1 MEPALKQRL
10 LGAVVLIALA
20 VIFVPMLLSGPGP
33 KQASETVDLEI
44 PPAPD
49 REFETRVLPVQPT
62 PNPAAT
68 AAAPTA
74 PEIAPADPSI
84 PESDRVATVDLPSR
98 RPPESA
104 QHAPSTTPTPA
115 PAVAP
120 PAASTAPSATAI
132 PPAATAAAP
141 PAAAAPVAG
150 VAANGQFLVHMGVY
164 TSTKNVDDLVAALKR
179 GGFPAFAETT
189 EFQGKSAQR
198 VRVGPFAD
206 RAAAEA
212 ARVRMKQVRADVP
225 SSIVTLAADAK
236 ADAPVTAVAANRPGG
251 WAVQLGAF
259 KTEADANVLRGRLQ
273 AAGIAG
279 YVDRLAAD
287 GQTLWRVRAGPEVSR
302 ANADKLRERVKAQL
316 KIDGMIVTQQ

>member
-115 PAVAP
+115 VAP
-120 PAASTAPSATAI
+120 PAAATAT
-132 PPAATAAAP
+132 PPAATAVAP

-164 TSTKNVDDLVAALKR
+164 TSTKNVDELVAALKR
-179 GGFPAFAETT
+179 GGFPAFSETT
-189 EFQGKSAQR
+189 DYQGKSAQR

-236 ADAPVTAVAANRPGG
+236 ADAPATAVAANRPGG

>member
-33 KQASETVDLEI
+33 KQVSETVDLEI

-68 AAAPTA
+68 PAPA
-74 PEIAPADPSI
+74 EIAPADSSI
-84 PESDRVATVDLPSR
+84 PASDRVATVDLPSR

-120 PAASTAPSATAI
+120 PVAVTAPPATAT
-132 PPAATAAAP
+132 PPAAAAVAP

-150 VAANGQFLVHMGVY
+150 VAASGQFLVHMGVY
-164 TSTKNVDDLVAALKR
+164 TSTKNVDELVAALKR
-179 GGFPAFAETT
+179 GGFPAFSETT
-189 EFQGKSAQR
+189 EYQGKSAQR
-198 VRVGPFAD
+198 VRVGPFTD
-206 RAAAEA
+206 RASAEA

-225 SSIVTLAADAK
+225 SSIVTLASDAK
-236 ADAPVTAVAANRPGG
+236 ADAPATAVAANRPGG

-259 KTEADANVLRGRLQ
+259 KTEADANLLRGRLQ

-287 GQTLWRVRAGPEVSR
+287 GQTLWRVRAGPEVNR
-302 ANADKLRERVKAQL
+302 ANADKLRERIKAQL